1 MAHSSLQPALVVV
14 ILAFDLLIFLNRE
27 RAPSQPA
34 LPSGTPPPGSSFG
47 NRVKNMIRNWMLLLQ
62 RVVIPSLV
70 FPKEH
75 YSDEW
80 RWDRKLFF
88 QTFYTNMTKSINI
101 SCETV
106 SIASRPCAA
115 YYGVRNGLSLA
126 VEAQDT
132 FAKSQSI
139 DAFPVIERFPWLRY
153 MPSWFPG
160 CDFGKVAAQCFE
172 KDKIIDTVPFEMAM
186 NRSHSIA
193 YLSRNPDFKLGNL
206 IIVELA
212 EQNEGNY
219 TAIET
224 QSEEWECS
232 FLQAMTP
239 HTDNTEERAI
249 KIDRVIDQDRL
260 PIFEDRRSS
269 LPKYTR
275 IQMSLCPS
283 RDLDQEDPSRIS
295 TRCVWIQTKPDDR
308 GGNFSEIALAGKAK
322 DEQGTL
328 ETDIPEEFIGVLPRH
343 SKPYQYSTRRNQDA
357 KEVIMATSLTQPL
370 HSSMVKSQNYCFY
383 QLFYESSDSSVWTY
397 AVVPGLDHLS

>member
-1 MAHSSLQPALVVV
+1 MTHSSLQPAST
-14 ILAFDLLIFLNRE
+14 
-27 RAPSQPA
+27 SQPTI
-34 LPSGTPPPGSSFG
+34 PSGSQPPGSSFG
-47 NRVKNMIRNWMLLLQ
+47 NGVKNMVSRSMFEREQHLDLRLLPSCESSGKASQYIFQSASYSHEGVIRNWMLLLQ

-106 SIASRPCAA
+106 SIPSRPRAA
-115 YYGVRNGLSLA
+115 YYGLA

-139 DAFPVIERFPWLRY
+139 GAFPVIERFPWLRY

-160 CDFGKVAAQCFE
+160 CDFGKVAAQY
-172 KDKIIDTVPFEMAM
+172 TVPFEMAM
-186 NRSHSIA
+186 NRSHGIA
-193 YLSRNPDFKLGNL
+193 YLSRNPDLGNRDL

-224 QSEEWECS
+224 QSEEWEWSCDYIH
-232 FLQAMTP
+232 LYLTALM
-239 HTDNTEERAI
+239 
-249 KIDRVIDQDRL
+249 
-260 PIFEDRRSS
+260 PIEDDFYCGYHI
-269 LPKYTR
+269 PEVNAR
-275 IQMSLCPS
+275 ILHEYQ
-283 RDLDQEDPSRIS
+283 RDSDE
-295 TRCVWIQTKPDDR
+295 
-308 GGNFSEIALAGKAK
+308 GKAK

-328 ETDIPEEFIGVLPRH
+328 DTDIPEEFIGVLPRH

-397 AVVPGLDHLS
+397 AVLPGLDHLS